1 MTSSRNIL
9 FPAILAAAIASSA
22 VAKQNPAPPA
32 GPFKAVH
39 LMTMTADQEAKYL
52 AWTKDANQVFA
63 KLGCANCAYHLYK
76 VGAGSPGKYN
86 HFMMS
91 DWPGRDM
98 YVKLHTADEYKAL
111 EKKYGASLEPVD
123 KTQFYERFVEVK

>member
-1 MTSSRNIL
+1 MIKPRHIL
-9 FPAILAAAIASSA
+9 YPAILLAAMATAA
-22 VAKQNPAPPA
+22 VAQQNPAPPS

-39 LMTMTADQEAKYL
+39 LMSMTADQEAKQM
-52 AWTKDANQVFA
+52 AFIRDANQVFA

-76 VGAGSPGKYN
+76 VGAAGGGKYN
-86 HFMMS
+86 HMMSS

-98 YVKLHTADEYKAL
+98 YIKLHASDDYKAL
-111 EKKYGASLEPVD
+111 GKKHPVMEELE